1 MPSPDDLLQDMR
13 DRLEAARKRKAAE
26 YKRGWYLLHRE
37 DEIARTLKWREKNR
51 DRYNAYQREYNRR
64 RREARSGEMD

>member
-26 YKRGWYLLHRE
+26 YRREWYLLHRE
-37 DEIARTLKWREKNR
+37 REIARAAKWRQENR
-51 DRYNAYQREYNRR
+51 ERYNAYHREYSRR
-64 RREARSGEMD
+64 RREARRGKMD

>member
-26 YKRGWYLLHRE
+26 YRRERYLLHRE
-37 DEIARTLKWREKNR
+37 QEIARAAKWRQENR
-51 DRYNAYQREYNRR
+51 ERYNAYHREYNRR
-64 RREARSGEMD
+64 RREARREKMD